1 MVNVRVRFFLG
12 GGPSG
17 ALSEGEGLLGPP
29 SISVSAMSPWE
40 DDAEGLERSRF
51 LLREDD
57 SGSDADAGAL
67 LVEASMRDVEA
78 EAEPEGMGCEAMWLE
93 GKAPGVDWGSVG
105 CVRLEGEREGVRRD
119 AVRRCSSGGL
129 LGAEDGAS
137 AALRDMFIETK
148 SERLQIGRGKQVRCV
163 N

>member
-1 MVNVRVRFFLG
+1 M
-12 GGPSG
+12 
-17 ALSEGEGLLGPP
+17 
-29 SISVSAMSPWE
+29 
-40 DDAEGLERSRF
+40 
-51 LLREDD
+51 
-57 SGSDADAGAL
+57 
-67 LVEASMRDVEA
+67 EA

-137 AALRDMFIETK
+137 AALRDIFKETK
-148 SERLQIGRGKQVRCV
+148 RAITVEIQSRSVALIRGGQ